1 MYPELAENIRNQWY
15 VDNLVSGGNITIKV
29 EVIKQKL
36 IKLFPK
42 DGFNLHKWHSK
53 TPLLEKSD
61 RNNSNELTYAKQL
74 FPNNTSNTK
83 ILGLGWNKA
92 SDTLFVIIPTYRQKA
107 IIKLL
112 KYYCP

>member
-15 VDNLVSGGNITIKV
+15 VDNLVSGGNITIEV
-29 EVIKQKL
+29 EVMKQKL

-42 DGFNLHKWHSK
+42 DGFNLRKWHSK

-83 ILGLGWNKA
+83 ILGPGWNKA
-92 SDTLFVIIPTYRQKA
+92 SDILFVIIPTYRQKA

-112 KYYCP
+112 KYYYP

>member
-74 FPNNTSNTK
+74 FPNKSSNTK

-112 KYYCP
+112 KYYYP